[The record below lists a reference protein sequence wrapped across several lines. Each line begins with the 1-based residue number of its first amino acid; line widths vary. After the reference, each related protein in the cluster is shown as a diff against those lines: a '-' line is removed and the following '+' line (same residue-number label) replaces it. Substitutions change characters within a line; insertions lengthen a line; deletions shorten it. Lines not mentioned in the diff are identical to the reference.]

1 MQEKLKKILP
11 LAQLLPAVAIVALVA
26 VSLPNSRPVLAAI
39 PERLE
44 ANTTEDET
52 VAEAEEEAIA
62 LSTELLPYE
71 DGVYTGSA
79 QGYGGLITVQ
89 VTIESGRITDI
100 QILDASSETASF
112 FNRAKTLVETVLT
125 KQTWEVDTVSG
136 ATYSS
141 KGILGAI
148 QNALTGEK
156 VTNEAPVT
164 TTPTKLVTESF
175 SAPAAYKDGVYTASA
190 QGFGGLIT
198 VQVTIT
204 NGAISD
210 VTILDASSETA
221 SYFARAKAVVSS
233 VVSSGSPNVDTVSGA
248 TYSSNGILNAVKRAL
263 NQAAT
268 DVTATETVVEQTN
281 NTVVVPDSTTDTTE
295 EEQPIDPSVRPA
307 KTYVDGVYEGTG
319 EGFGGDVTVSVT
331 VSDGRI
337 DTIEVVSAD
346 DETPA
351 YFAQAKAVLT
361 SIRAK
366 QTTDVDAVSGAT
378 FSSNGLKEAVENALS
393 KAEATVDPT
402 PTPDPEPTPEPTPD
416 PVPTPDPTPTPE
428 LPSYVDGTY
437 TAVAACE
444 REDVFSYNI
453 RVNVTITDGAIASID
468 VLREDDTSDEPDD
481 NIPYLNNAINGRTYK
496 NVWYEGVVKQI
507 VDKQSADN
515 VDVVSKAT
523 YSSKAIQ
530 TAAQDALNQ
539 AKRTDT
545 TDTDIADQD
554 TTEEKQNET
563 F

>member
-11 LAQLLPAVAIVALVA
+11 LAQLFPAVAIVALVA

-52 VAEAEEEAIA
+52 VAEAEEEATA

-156 VTNEAPVT
+156 VANEVPVT

-204 NGAISD
+204 NGVISD
-210 VTILDASSETA
+210 VTILDASSETG

-248 TYSSNGILNAVKRAL
+248 TYSSNGILNAIKRAL

-268 DVTATETVVEQTN
+268 DATATETVVEQTT

-295 EEQPIDPSVRPA
+295 EEQPIDPSIRPA

-337 DTIEVVSAD
+337 DTIDVVSAD

-366 QTTDVDAVSGAT
+366 QTTDVDTVSGAT
-378 FSSNGLKEAVENALS
+378 YSSNGLKEAVENALS

-545 TDTDIADQD
+545 TGTDDAEQN
-554 TTEEKQNET
+554 TMGEKAE
-563 F
+563 

>member
-11 LAQLLPAVAIVALVA
+11 LAQLFPAVAIVALVA

-52 VAEAEEEAIA
+52 VAEAEEEATA

-156 VTNEAPVT
+156 VANEAPVT

-204 NGAISD
+204 NGVISD
-210 VTILDASSETA
+210 VTILDASSETG

-248 TYSSNGILNAVKRAL
+248 TYSSNGILNAIKRAL

-268 DVTATETVVEQTN
+268 DATATETVVEQTT

-295 EEQPIDPSVRPA
+295 EEQPIDPSIRPA

-545 TDTDIADQD
+545 TGTDDAEQN
-554 TTEEKQNET
+554 TMGEKAE
-563 F
+563 